1 MWLSARVDYAVRA
14 VLEIAA
20 AEGAPVTAEE
30 LARRQGISVS
40 FLENIIGDLRRAG
53 LVSSRRGRGGGHQLA
68 RPPQDITVADIMR
81 AEMGN
86 LADIHGQRPED
97 VEYAGAAAHLTDVW
111 CAARAAYR
119 RVLESVTVADVVSGE
134 FAHPIADLIAD
145 PDSWKS
151 QTRGTR

>member
-1 MWLSARVDYAVRA
+1 MDYAVRA

-20 AEGAPVTAEE
+20 ADGAPVTAEE

-53 LVSSRRGRGGGHQLA
+53 LVASRRGRGGGHTLSRQA
-68 RPPQDITVADIMR
+68 DDITVADIMR

-97 VEYAGAAAHLTDVW
+97 VQYAGAAEHLTDVW

-119 RVLESVTVADVVSGE
+119 RVLESVTVADVVAGRFSPPVAE
-134 FAHPIADLIAD
+134 LLAD
-145 PDSWKS
+145 PDTWRS
-151 QTRGTR
+151 QIRGVR